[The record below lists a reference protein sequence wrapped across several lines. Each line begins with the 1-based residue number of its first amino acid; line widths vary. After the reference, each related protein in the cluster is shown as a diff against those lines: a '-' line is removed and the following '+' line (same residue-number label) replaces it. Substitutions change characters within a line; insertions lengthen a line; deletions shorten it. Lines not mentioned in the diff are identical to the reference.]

1 MSVPPIPAGT
11 CRRAGT
17 QHSFRRCTPITAIL
31 DGNSPHTNNVWLG
44 RQDSN
49 QGMAESK
56 SDLTTY
62 LRAEAQRRTA
72 ARLGNISMVAVT
84 RRQGTWTMLTPVIPV
99 ISCTIIVHG
108 CQRAY
113 AAYSLVW
120 VPL

>member
-1 MSVPPIPAGT
+1 MRPQSDRLAACPRG
-11 CRRAGT
+11 
-17 QHSFRRCTPITAIL
+17 SFWEQRPSTNCEGRGFQERPTAC
-31 DGNSPHTNNVWLG
+31 LG

-49 QGMAESK
+49 LGMAESK

-72 ARLGNISMVAVT
+72 ARLGNISMMAVT
-84 RRQGTWTMLTPVIPV
+84 RRQGTSTMLTPVIPV

-113 AAYSLVW
+113 AAYSLLW